1 MFDDSCK
8 IFDTCNS
15 VPTPTEPMKAIIIE
29 LNDILNECGIKA
41 RCIEEQL
48 FGSRPAEP
56 TCKEAD
62 ITCMY
67 DALVALRRTAKE
79 TAEILYSVNHRS
91 EG

>member
-1 MFDDSCK
+1 MFNDSCK
-8 IFDTCNS
+8 FPETCNG
-15 VPTPTEPMKAIIIE
+15 VPMPTEPLKAIIIE
-29 LNDILNECGIKA
+29 LNDILGECGIKA

-48 FGSRPAEP
+48 FGPRPTEP
-56 TCKEAD
+56 TCEEAS

-79 TAEILYSVNHRS
+79 TAEILYSVNQRI